1 MTVASAV
8 RADGLLPF
16 SLSQTQ
22 TQTLKVRVATVATNG
37 DATLDITLESLA
49 LRVKPD
55 ASVPTNPEIAIAS
68 TDPSAKEEFDPAT
81 PLRLLVGST
90 LSLVV
95 SPTGEVREVKGL
107 ATLRETINKA
117 FADAPALKPLA
128 ASFTDA
134 LTDEAVRR
142 NLESVLRLDDTTQP
156 APPLVLR
163 GVGTLTLTVARA
175 TTTDADADAD
185 ALAVHRTTDF
195 ALASPN
201 TDPVTQAFTVSLG
214 TSREESEYTLA
225 PAKGLLVSGTSTLTL
240 TTILTPRTKD
250 ARPTPT
256 TRVIEQSIQLTL
268 LNDEPNNSS
277 TPQTRNP

>member
-142 NLESVLRLDDTTQP
+142 KLESVLRLDDTTQP

-163 GVGTLTLTVARA
+163 GVGTLTRTVARA
-175 TTTDADADAD
+175 ATTDAD

-201 TDPVTQAFTVSLG
+201 TDPITQAFTVSLG
-214 TSREESEYTLA
+214 ASREESEYTLE